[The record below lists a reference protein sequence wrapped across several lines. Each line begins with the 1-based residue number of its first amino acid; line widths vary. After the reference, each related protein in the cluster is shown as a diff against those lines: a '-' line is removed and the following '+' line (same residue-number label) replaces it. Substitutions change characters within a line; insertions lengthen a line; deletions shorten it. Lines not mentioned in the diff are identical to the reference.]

1 MKFLG
6 ARAGRV
12 LKALSDVSSYRVL
25 WYCLTDRL
33 IPLGDNGAV
42 GDGPSG
48 EFGIPRD
55 LEVADTS
62 QIPQIVF
69 QTWKSHHVMPDNY
82 RYWRRSFIITNPNF
96 RCLLWDDDDNR
107 RFIDERFPWFRSR
120 YDTYQ
125 REIFRADIIRLFFL
139 YVYGGFYADMDSE
152 CLRPLDGLR
161 KTGDVLVGQ
170 MGYDQSFEHSIPN
183 AIMASKPGQAF
194 WLLAIALVAERL
206 AEFVRTNRDVR
217 PEWLTG
223 PVLLKDTVDLY
234 RAQSPEKI
242 RSRILTALPELE
254 AELSK
259 SQFGKLVILPPPLWY
274 PINWNNFIHTILR
287 KRMFAQ
293 NAVVARAGAMKLFP
307 DCFIVTYWSASW
319 K

>member
-33 IPLGDNGAV
+33 IPLSDGAV
-42 GDGPSG
+42 GQGPSG
-48 EFGIPRD
+48 EFGIPGD

-69 QTWKSHHVMPDNY
+69 QTWKSHHTMPDNY
-82 RYWRRSFIITNPNF
+82 RYWRRSFTITNPNF

-120 YDTYQ
+120 YDTYP

-161 KTGDVLVGQ
+161 MTGDVLVGQ
-170 MGYDQSFEHSIPN
+170 MGYDQAFEHSIPN

-206 AEFVRTNRDVR
+206 AEFVRTNRDAR

-223 PVLLKDTVDLY
+223 PVLLKDAVDLY
-234 RAQSPEKI
+234 RGQSAEEI
-242 RSRILTALPELE
+242 RGRILTALPELE
-254 AELSK
+254 LELSK

-274 PINWNNFIHTILR
+274 PVNWNNFIHTILR
-287 KRMFAQ
+287 KRMFTQ
-293 NAVVARAGAMKLFP
+293 NAVVPRATAMKLFP
-307 DCFIVTYWSASW
+307 ACFVVTYWTASW